1 MKVFDKSQAEN
12 LWYCCGDFGQM
23 QGVFSRDTCT
33 LKGDGYE
40 LSQELR
46 KNADGVYTRRDTFRN
61 TSEKNI
67 TLHCLKSRFV
77 LEGGDYEVYTQYN
90 GWMNESRGKWQSL
103 VTQVAVGSPSVR
115 TALSANPFVALWN
128 NQTNRGI
135 AFHLLP
141 ESTWEMRVS
150 CNPIPGGK
158 SYIQVEMGIDAPNL
172 ALKMA
177 PGEKIELPEIIYY
190 EFTSRLDM
198 DCYKLHRYC
207 TDNYRKRSV
216 PVMYDTWLY
225 KFDKLSLE
233 NTLSQIPL
241 AAELGAEYFVID
253 AGWFGK
259 KTHWASGIGDWVES
273 LTFGYKGNMIEVAES
288 VRKHGMKFG
297 LWLETERAVDGSDVL
312 DHYKKYY
319 LPSHDDSYFLNY
331 ADEEARN
338 YIFDVTCG
346 VVDKYGVEYIK
357 FDFNSDL
364 FYDAS
369 NTAFTEYFKGYNIYI
384 KRLRQRY
391 PNLYIDNCAS
401 GGMRM
406 HLANCK
412 EFDSFWHSDC
422 QGAHEGMRLFKDAVL
437 RLPPQVFD
445 RWTVIESVKNVLVNA
460 GGEPHNHIIS
470 TSDAV
475 WQQIEGVQMS
485 HLKGFLSG
493 GPLGFSCDLSA
504 LSKLHFE
511 ELKKHIA
518 QFKQERDFWTTAE
531 CRITVDTESLFILE
545 FRNRDLSKVVT
556 QIYIRH
562 VMQKGMFLYP
572 QLDPAKTY
580 RIDGGETV
588 KGSTLMEEGY
598 YKPFTHFSNMTME
611 QVTYTAAE

>member
-1 MKVFDKSQAEN
+1 MV
-12 LWYCCGDFGQM
+12 
-23 QGVFSRDTCT
+23 
-33 LKGDGYE
+33 
-40 LSQELR
+40 
-46 KNADGVYTRRDTFRN
+46 
-61 TSEKNI
+61 
-67 TLHCLKSRFV
+67 
-77 LEGGDYEVYTQYN
+77 
-90 GWMNESRGKWQSL
+90 
-103 VTQVAVGSPSVR
+103 P
-115 TALSANPFVALWN
+115 
-128 NQTNRGI
+128 GI
-135 AFHLLP
+135 
-141 ESTWEMRVS
+141 
-150 CNPIPGGK
+150 
-158 SYIQVEMGIDAPNL
+158 
-172 ALKMA
+172 
-177 PGEKIELPEIIYY
+177 
-190 EFTSRLDM
+190 
-198 DCYKLHRYC
+198 
-207 TDNYRKRSV
+207 
-216 PVMYDTWLY
+216 
-225 KFDKLSLE
+225 
-233 NTLSQIPL
+233 
-241 AAELGAEYFVID
+241 
-253 AGWFGK
+253 
-259 KTHWASGIGDWVES
+259 
-273 LTFGYKGNMIEVAES
+273 
-288 VRKHGMKFG
+288 
-297 LWLETERAVDGSDVL
+297 WLEPEVMGVNCPLVEEFRDCFFMRHGRPVITRGRYQL
-312 DHYKKYY
+312 DFRHPKVIA
-319 LPSHDDSYFLNY
+319 HLN
-331 ADEEARN
+331 
-338 YIFDVTCG
+338 G
-346 VVDKYGVEYIK
+346 VVDRLTRDYGIGYFK
-357 FDFNSDL
+357 FD
-364 FYDAS
+364 
-369 NTAFTEYFKGYNIYI
+369 YNIEPGVGTETGADSFGDGLLSHNRAFLDWI
-384 KRLRQRY
+384 DS
-391 PNLYIDNCAS
+391 LYARHPGLQIENCAS

-422 QGAHEGMRLFKDAVL
+422 QSAHEGMRLFKDAVL

-518 QFKQERDFWTTAE
+518 QFKQERDFWATAE